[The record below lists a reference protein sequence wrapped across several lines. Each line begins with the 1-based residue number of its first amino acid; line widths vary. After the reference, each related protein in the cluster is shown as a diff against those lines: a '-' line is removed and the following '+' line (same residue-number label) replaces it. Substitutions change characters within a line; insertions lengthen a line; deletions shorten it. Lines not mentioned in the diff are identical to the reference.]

1 MKTLRSATL
10 AIACVLVAA
19 TTHAQTI
26 SIGTSSQGSS
36 NNALGNAL
44 GKVMT
49 DVAGVRARVVPFGGG
64 QQFLPLINKKE
75 LEMAIPSATDAL
87 FAYQGKKAF
96 AGNPSPNL
104 RTIATVF
111 PYYIG
116 WYVKKDSPYKKLS
129 DLKSKKIPVGFNANS
144 AQRTIFLAG
153 LAAEG
158 LKESDFDGVPVAHV
172 VRAADDF
179 MQGKIEAST
188 FAIGSGKM
196 AEVDA
201 KVGGIRWLDMTDT
214 PEALK
219 RLKEIMPTAYVE
231 KLEPAKTLAG
241 ILAPTNVFFE
251 DYLVMTGTQLSD
263 DAAYKIA
270 KMLYENQDKLA
281 AITRPWGRY
290 KPANLARD
298 HGIPF
303 HPGAIK
309 FYKEKGIW
317 KGN

>member
-1 MKTLRSATL
+1 MKVLHFA
-10 AIACVLVAA
+10 AIAAASAMAVSVAQ
-19 TTHAQTI
+19 AQTV
-26 SIGTSSQGSS
+26 SIGTSPQGSS
-36 NNALGNAL
+36 NYALGNAL

-49 DVAGVRARVVPFGGG
+49 EQTGLRARVVPFGGG
-64 QQFLPLINKKE
+64 QQVLPLINRKE
-75 LEMAIPSATDAL
+75 LEIAIPSATDAL
-87 FAYQGKKAF
+87 FAYKGEADFK
-96 AGNPSPNL
+96 GNPNPNL
-104 RTIATVF
+104 RVIGTAL

-116 WYVKKDSPYKKLS
+116 WYVKKDSPYKTLA
-129 DLKSKKIPVGFNANS
+129 DLKGKKMPIGFTANS
-144 AQRTIFLAG
+144 AQRRVYLAG
-153 LAAEG
+153 FAAEG
-158 LKESDFDGVPVAHV
+158 LNESDVQGVPVAHV

-188 FAIGSGKM
+188 FAAGSGKM

-201 KVGGIRWLDMTDT
+201 KVGGIRWLNMTKS
-214 PEALK
+214 PEAEK
-219 RLKEIMPTAYVE
+219 RLKSVMPTAYIE
-231 KLEPAKTLAG
+231 TLEPAKNLAG
-241 ILAPTNVFFE
+241 VLAPTNMVFE
-251 DYLVMTGTQLSD
+251 DYLVLTGTQLSD

-270 KMLYENQDKLA
+270 KMLYEDQAKLA
-281 AITRPWGRY
+281 AIAKPWGRY

>member
-1 MKTLRSATL
+1 MKILRSATI
-10 AIACVLVAA
+10 AITCAIVATA
-19 TTHAQTI
+19 AHAPTI

-49 DVAGVRARVVPFGGG
+49 DTAGLRARVVPFGGG

-104 RTIATVF
+104 RAIATVF

-116 WYVKKDSPYKKLS
+116 WYVKKDSPYKKLA
-129 DLKSKKIPVGFNANS
+129 DLKGKKVPVGFNANS
-144 AQRTIFLAG
+144 AQRTVFLAG

-158 LKESDFDGVPVAHV
+158 LKESDFVGVPVAHV

-196 AEVDA
+196 SEVDA
-201 KVGGIRWLDMTDT
+201 KVGGIRWLNMTDT
-214 PEALK
+214 PEAEK

-231 KLEPAKTLAG
+231 KLDPAKTLAG
-241 ILAPTNVFFE
+241 IVGPTNVIFE
-251 DYLVMTGTQLSD
+251 DYLVVTGTQLSD
-263 DAAYKIA
+263 EAAYKIA
-270 KMLYENQDKLA
+270 KMLHDNQDKLA

-309 FYKEKGIW
+309 YYKEIGIW
-317 KGN
+317 KDK